1 MRNQKGITLIV
12 LSIYI
17 IAFTIVITLLANLSS
32 YIYSNIHN
40 ISDSAIDL
48 SEFNKFNMYFIDDIK
63 NNNEALVNKNLTDEN
78 GNKYIQIAFAD
89 GDVYS
94 YTIGD
99 DSIYKNNQKI
109 AKDIV
114 NFNAELLENNKKK
127 YIEISLRVGTND
139 KTNYAKT
146 INYVLKYW

>member
-1 MRNQKGITLIV
+1 MKSEKGITLII
-12 LSIYI
+12 LGIYVVV
-17 IAFTIVITLLANLSS
+17 FSIVIALLASLSS
-32 YIYSNIHN
+32 YIYNIHN

-114 NFNAELLENNKKK
+114 NFNAELLENNNKK